1 MDTVLSDEQ
10 EWNNFYNP
18 KKLSLEAINKI
29 IINRRGKGPAKKVY
43 SDMYSIESGPYYDPK
58 NYHIHIWKKHNL
70 IKDFKGEQFQNVEHI
85 QYTDF
90 APGTYC
96 SICHQKNK
104 KNTFNFFDYDDF
116 SDVKHDICKQ
126 DSYYSISHLCEQDD
140 ENVIKYNSSYID
152 KWLKLYERLLYTS
165 RNKKTL
171 YNISKVKSLLLWPW
185 EMTNYQVFNYN
196 YPNYRDN
203 SIFVKSDI
211 SEFKK

>member
-1 MDTVLSDEQ
+1 M
-10 EWNNFYNP
+10 
-18 KKLSLEAINKI
+18 
-29 IINRRGKGPAKKVY
+29 
-43 SDMYSIESGPYYDPK
+43 
-58 NYHIHIWKKHNL
+58 
-70 IKDFKGEQFQNVEHI
+70 EHI